1 MASVMLFFDFL
12 GVCGEVSGPETPLAV
27 LLYYFEQVTSHS
39 IREMIL
45 LFQRK
50 NISRLWEHIIFF
62 ERETVGPPLQY
73 VSQNW
78 SVLPSIFY
86 ELLNVKD
93 NVNYG
98 ALLKLPSSYQSV
110 YNLRAQTLI
119 VVFVVRVFQI

>member
-1 MASVMLFFDFL
+1 MRIFTRCLYFDSPY
-12 GVCGEVSGPETPLAV
+12 G
-27 LLYYFEQVTSHS
+27 
-39 IREMIL
+39 
-45 LFQRK
+45 
-50 NISRLWEHIIFF
+50 LWEHIIFF

-98 ALLKLPSSYQSV
+98 ALLKIPSSYQSV